1 MDYTGLVIAI
11 AIVVYG
17 VLTYRRR
24 EHRFRDVMAN
34 LSRGVKPPEQIAN
47 SQGRNLVTVGAGGLA
62 ALAMAA
68 AFTGFGVQYGKVNP
82 IFFAIALIFFL
93 LFMLVAWTFLRDF
106 VKYREFRKARDEV
119 NP

>member
-47 SQGRNLVTVGAGGLA
+47 PQGRNLVTVGAVGLVV
-62 ALAMAA
+62 LAMAA
-68 AFTGFGVQYGKVNP
+68 AFTGYGVQYGKVNP
-82 IFFAIALIFFL
+82 MLLAIALVFFL
-93 LFMLVAWTFLRDF
+93 LFMMVTRTFLRDF
-106 VKYREFRKARDEV
+106 LKYREFRKSRDEV
-119 NP
+119 NQ